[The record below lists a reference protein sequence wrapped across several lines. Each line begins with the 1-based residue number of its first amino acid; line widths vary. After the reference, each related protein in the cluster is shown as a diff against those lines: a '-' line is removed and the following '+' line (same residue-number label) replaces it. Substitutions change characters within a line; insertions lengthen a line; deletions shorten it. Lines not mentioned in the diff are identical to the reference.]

1 MINNLLI
8 ITERFYLVSWPE
20 ESSYSVVAESKIVN
34 AIECSAGQTVQIK
47 EGSKCF
53 SGTVV
58 AVGSKVDIE
67 KQLSE
72 VEENKEQGT

>member
-1 MINNLLI
+1 M
-8 ITERFYLVSWPE
+8 
-20 ESSYSVVAESKIVN
+20 VAESKIVN
-34 AIECSAGQTVQIK
+34 AKERSAGQTVQVK

-58 AVGSKVDIE
+58 AVGSNVDIE

-72 VEENKEQGT
+72 MEGNKEQGT

>member
-1 MINNLLI
+1 M
-8 ITERFYLVSWPE
+8 FWPE
-20 ESSYSVVAESKIVN
+20 ESSYSVVAESKTV
-34 AIECSAGQTVQIK
+34 SAKEHSVDQTVQVK

-72 VEENKEQGT
+72 LEENNAQGKCM

>member
-8 ITERFYLVSWPE
+8 TGCFYLVSCPE

-34 AIECSAGQTVQIK
+34 AKECSAEQTVQIK
-47 EGSKCF
+47 GSKCF

-72 VEENKEQGT
+72 MEGSKEQGT

>member
-1 MINNLLI
+1 MINNLL

-34 AIECSAGQTVQIK
+34 AKECSAGQTVQIK

-67 KQLSE
+67 KRLSE
-72 VEENKEQGT
+72 MEGNKEQGT

>member
-1 MINNLLI
+1 MLG
-8 ITERFYLVSWPE
+8 WP
-20 ESSYSVVAESKIVN
+20 N
-34 AIECSAGQTVQIK
+34 RTNQRRIEM
-47 EGSKCF
+47 F

-72 VEENKEQGT
+72 MEGNKEQGT